1 MLDTPLQD
9 LRMSVTSCA
18 TDSIKSLPQN
28 FFTSRHGETAATM
41 PLTKK
46 FVLAVQ
52 ATAVAADRL
61 NAQDPVTKLL
71 HSGRTGGQKK
81 CTKPATMPSAVA
93 EAQRCTEGG
102 RAPGFRG
109 RILRVTGT
117 SRVGGLQVG
126 TLYQECFDAL
136 WGHDIDRGHDELTL
150 LAMSSQCTHSIAHSE
165 EMHRILRRI
174 VQLMSSIVVLAHKE
188 AAARER
194 AAAQEGIMS
203 ELHSLAQTMALQQE
217 RN

>member
-1 MLDTPLQD
+1 MVQSQ
-9 LRMSVTSCA
+9 RE
-18 TDSIKSLPQN
+18 I
-28 FFTSRHGETAATM
+28 
-41 PLTKK
+41 
-46 FVLAVQ
+46 VLAFMEQ
-52 ATAVAADRL
+52 YPEL
-61 NAQDPVTKLL
+61 AQKASELQHGLTLA
-71 HSGRTGGQKK
+71 GRTGGKKK
-81 CTKPATMPSAVA
+81 CTKPATMPFSKLKGERPNGMGNSSFDIGICVS
-93 EAQRCTEGG
+93 RCTEGG
-102 RAPGFRG
+102 SAPGFRG

-126 TLYQECFDAL
+126 TLYQE
-136 WGHDIDRGHDELTL
+136 
-150 LAMSSQCTHSIAHSE
+150 
-165 EMHRILRRI
+165 ILRRI